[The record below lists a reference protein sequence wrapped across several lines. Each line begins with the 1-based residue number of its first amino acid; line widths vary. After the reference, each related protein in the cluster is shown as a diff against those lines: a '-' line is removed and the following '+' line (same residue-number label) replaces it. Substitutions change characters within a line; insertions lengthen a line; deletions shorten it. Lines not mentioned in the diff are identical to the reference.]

1 MAALTDLTLAQAR
14 DGLAAGEFSSVELT
28 EAHIAATEAVRD
40 LNCYILETPDAAR
53 GMAQAADE
61 RRSQGEGGTLNGLPI
76 AIKDLFC
83 TTGVQ
88 ATAGSRILEG
98 YVPQYESTVTRQLW
112 DAGAVMLGKT
122 NLDEF
127 AMGSSNM
134 TSYFGPVLNP
144 WQRARDPAAKLVP
157 GGSSGGSAAIV
168 AARGALASTGTDTGG
183 SIRQPGAFCGIVG
196 MKPTYGR
203 CSRWGIIAFASS
215 LDQAGPLTRT
225 VQDAAIMLGAMAG
238 HDPKDST
245 SVNLPVPDYEVGLG
259 GELKG
264 LKVGI
269 PNEYRLDE
277 TPAENRRG

>member
-53 GMAQAADE
+53 SMAQAADD
-61 RRSQGEGGTLNGLPI
+61 RRTRGEGGTLNGLPI

-98 YVPQYESTVTRQLW
+98 FVPQYESTVTRQLW

-127 AMGSSNM
+127 AMGSSN
-134 TSYFGPVLNP
+134 TVSYTHLT
-144 WQRARDPAAKLVP
+144 L
-157 GGSSGGSAAIV
+157 
-168 AARGALASTGTDTGG
+168 
-183 SIRQPGAFCGIVG
+183 
-196 MKPTYGR
+196 PTNR
-203 CSRWGIIAFASS
+203 
-215 LDQAGPLTRT
+215 
-225 VQDAAIMLGAMAG
+225 
-238 HDPKDST
+238 
-245 SVNLPVPDYEVGLG
+245 EV
-259 GELKG
+259 
-264 LKVGI
+264 
-269 PNEYRLDE
+269 
-277 TPAENRRG
+277 